1 MSGGVIAR
9 TARGFTAA
17 LGHALISERAARQPG
32 LLQALDP
39 RVKLVG
45 LLALV
50 IAAAL
55 SRRIAVVVALLALGV
70 LLALAS
76 RLSLWS
82 LAQRV
87 WLVVF
92 GFTVMI
98 AAPALFLTPG
108 EPWLQIAPRIA
119 PRLAPWIPPIT
130 VQGARAAT
138 LLLVRV
144 EAAVTLSTLLVL
156 TTPWMH
162 LLKALRALKFPVEA
176 IMMLA
181 MTHRYVVL
189 LTETASAMFES
200 RQSRMVG
207 RLDPRQERRLMVN
220 SGGVLLSKTFEMGN
234 QVFLAMQAR
243 GFRGEVRLLDEFH
256 MRGRDYLALCALLA
270 AAAIAVVAG
279 R

>member
-1 MSGGVIAR
+1 VSSGVIAR

-55 SRRIAVVVALLALGV
+55 SRRIAVVAALLALGV

-82 LAQRV
+82 LARRV

-108 EPWLQIAPRIA
+108 EALLRIA
-119 PRLAPWIPPIT
+119 PGVPPVT

-207 RLDPRQERRLMVN
+207 RLDPPQQRRLMVN
-220 SGGVLLSKTFEMGN
+220 SGGVLLSKTLEMGN